1 MHGLV
6 DFHFRLH
13 FKTTMILFDF
23 ISQLRRSAIL
33 LSRTLYLF
41 SKLPSATNQ
50 QLFYVT
56 EIDVGQRPL
65 MNLWTMNHWLQYC
78 DLHGDLVKC
87 QIHAEECTNNLG
99 DTFHCR
105 LTSDIFFFNF
115 NFPASIDNPNNIEIN
130 RLIRLVVSEMFLL
143 P

>member
-41 SKLPSATNQ
+41 SKLPSANNQ

-65 MNLWTMNHWLQYC
+65 MNL
-78 DLHGDLVKC
+78 
-87 QIHAEECTNNLG
+87 
-99 DTFHCR
+99 
-105 LTSDIFFFNF
+105 
-115 NFPASIDNPNNIEIN
+115 
-130 RLIRLVVSEMFLL
+130 
-143 P
+143 